1 MKSRTYYLFIPQKK
15 YYQAL
20 KFIYKF
26 DRGWVDRLGAGYSAT
41 LNLNHDQLNGL
52 KVKLWGSHAI
62 LLRVK
67 QH

>member
-1 MKSRTYYLFIPQKK
+1 MNSRSYYLFITQPK
-15 YYQAL
+15 YYQLL

-26 DRGWVDRLGAGYSAT
+26 EYVWDDLLGAGYSTTLT
-41 LNLNHDQLNGL
+41 LNTDQLAAL

-62 LLRVK
+62 LLRIK

>member
-1 MKSRTYYLFIPQKK
+1 MKNRTYYLFITQNK
-15 YYQAL
+15 YYQKV
-20 KFIYKF
+20 KFMFKF
-26 DRGWVDRLGAGYSAT
+26 DRVWTDLLGAGYSAT
-41 LNLNHDQLNGL
+41 ITLNRDQLNAL